1 VWGNFRIGI
10 EMGPEIGPKIGNDAF
25 RPEVGHHE
33 FATAM
38 KSEYQPI
45 VLTLAEEGGKPA
57 AVALEVRLIVSKA
70 SLTPIITFFR
80 FYRMA

>member
-1 VWGNFRIGI
+1 MI
-10 EMGPEIGPKIGNDAF
+10 EMGSEIGPKAGNDTF

-38 KSEYQPI
+38 KPEYQPI

-57 AVALEVRLIVSKA
+57 VALEVGLIVSTA

-80 FYRMA
+80 FYHMV